1 MPLTLISWIVVGLLL
16 VTSVGLLLSRD
27 WRWSL
32 GFLAAQ
38 YLGMFWLVTLHWP
51 FGLASVKLVTGWMA
65 SATLGVTRLGM
76 SEREQADE
84 SAWPQGHPFRLFAAA
99 LVVILVIAA
108 TPQVEIMIPGIS
120 RPVIVGGL
128 LLTGMGLLHLGI
140 TAEILRITLGLLT
153 VLAGFEILYATVETS
168 ILLAGL
174 LAIVNLGLALAGA
187 YLMTAAP
194 PEEAEEVE

>member
-194 PEEAEEVE
+194 PEEAEEAE

>member
-108 TPQVEIMIPGIS
+108 TPQVEIMIPGVS

-194 PEEAEEVE
+194 QEEAEEAE

>member
-108 TPQVEIMIPGIS
+108 TPQVEIMIPGVS

>member
-1 MPLTLISWIVVGLLL
+1 MLSTILSWVAVGLLL
-16 VTSVGLLLSRD
+16 VTSIGLLISRD

-38 YLGMFWLVTLHWP
+38 YLGMFWLVALHWP

-76 SEREQADE
+76 SEHETIRE
-84 SAWPQGHPFRLFAAA
+84 SAWPQGRLFRLFAAA
-99 LVVILVIAA
+99 IVVILVIAA
-108 TPQVEIMIPGIS
+108 TPQVETMIPGIS
-120 RPVIVGGL
+120 RPVIAGGL
-128 LLTGMGLLHLGI
+128 LLAGMGLLHLGI
-140 TAEILRITLGLLT
+140 TAEILRIILGLLT

-187 YLMTAAP
+187 YLMTSAP
-194 PEEAEEVE
+194 LEDAE

>member
-16 VTSVGLLLSRD
+16 VTSTGLLLSRD

-38 YLGMFWLVTLHWP
+38 YLGMFWLVSLHWP

-65 SATLGVTRLGM
+65 SATLGVTRLSM
-76 SEREQADE
+76 SEHEQSDE
-84 SAWPQGHPFRLFAAA
+84 SAWPQGRLFRLFAAA
-99 LVVILVIAA
+99 IVVILVIAA
-108 TPQVEIMIPGIS
+108 TPQMETMIPGVS
-120 RPVIVGGL
+120 RPVIAGGL
-128 LLTGMGLLHLGI
+128 LLAGMGLLHLGI
-140 TAEILRITLGLLT
+140 TAEILRIILGLLT
-153 VLAGFEILYATVETS
+153 VMAGFETLYATVETS

-194 PEEAEEVE
+194 LDEAE

>member
-1 MPLTLISWIVVGLLL
+1 MPLTLIFWIVVGLLL

-108 TPQVEIMIPGIS
+108 TPQVEIMIPGVS

-194 PEEAEEVE
+194 QEEAEEAE

>member
-16 VTSVGLLLSRD
+16 VTSIGLLLSRD

-108 TPQVEIMIPGIS
+108 TPQVEIMIPGVS

-194 PEEAEEVE
+194 QEEAEEAE